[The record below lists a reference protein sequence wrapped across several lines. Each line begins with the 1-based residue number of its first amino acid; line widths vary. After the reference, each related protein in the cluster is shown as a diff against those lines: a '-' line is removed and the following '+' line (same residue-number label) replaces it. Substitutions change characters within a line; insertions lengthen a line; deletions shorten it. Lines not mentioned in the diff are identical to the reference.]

1 MSETWSDTF
10 VSRYLSKRDLA
21 DGPVVGTIDYVD
33 EEEAEGATKEKLH
46 LLYFTGGDLKPM
58 ILKPTNRKLIKQFFG
73 DAKRACYGK
82 QIEVYIKDD
91 VEFQGEVTGGLRLR
105 LPSRPTAPAQDEG
118 AATES
123 TAKRRFAAEAK
134 KANQAITK
142 DELAEEWNKFL
153 SAHFPDR
160 DTSVVPSGAEW
171 AEVESAVAVYWDDI
185 PF

>member
-1 MSETWSDTF
+1 MGENWSDTLG
-10 VSRYLSKRDLA
+10 SKYLSKKDLEH
-21 DGPVVGTIDYVD
+21 GPIVGTIDYTEDV
-33 EEEAEGATKEKLH
+33 ELGPKKEH
-46 LLYFTGGDLKPM
+46 VSILYFADSEHKPMVLKPA
-58 ILKPTNRKLIKQFFG
+58 NRRLIKELYG
-73 DAKRACYGK
+73 DPKRACWGK
-82 QIEVYIKDD
+82 KIEVYIKTD
-91 VEFQGEVTGGLRLR
+91 VEFEGEAIGGLRLR

-160 DTSVVPSGAEW
+160 DTSAVLSGAEW